1 MTLNELDILLRQP
14 QQITEEDATQLKQ
27 IIDQY
32 PYFQSVRS
40 LYLKSL
46 YAQNSYNYNQE
57 LKTTAAYTLDRDILF
72 DFIVSPDFVVYKP
85 IHIDANIALESTD
98 TLEPADT
105 VTTVTEVI
113 TAPEETEIDVTP
125 TVGQLVNEDITTS
138 EETEIDVTPTVGQL
152 VNEDIATTEETE
164 IDVTP
169 TVGQLVNQDI
179 TTSEETEIDVSPT
192 VGQLVNEDIATS
204 EETEIDITPTVGQLV
219 NEDIATSEETEI
231 EESLMRETP
240 EPKLTSTA
248 IKSLLQSI
256 TIVENQQSQSKSNS
270 EDSTQEEKAVI
281 EPTISESLSNEDT
294 ITNQKQEEIDR
305 LEDKLD
311 IGSPLNFNEKEKLSF
326 QEWLQLSKIKP
337 IDREND
343 SILTDIEQKSDVE
356 KQKKIELIDKF
367 IETNPKIV
375 PTKKST
381 VTPVNIESSVQENSS
396 LMTETLAK
404 IYLEQKKYQKAIQA
418 YEILI
423 LKYPEKSS
431 FFANQILDIKALQ
444 QHNS

>member
-72 DFIVSPDFVVYKP
+72 DFIVSPDFVAYKP

-98 TLEPADT
+98 TLKPADT

-113 TAPEETEIDVTP
+113 TAP
-125 TVGQLVNEDITTS
+125 

-179 TTSEETEIDVSPT
+179 TTSEETEID
-192 VGQLVNEDIATS
+192 
-204 EETEIDITPTVGQLV
+204 ITPTVGQLV
-219 NEDIATSEETEI
+219 NQDITTSEETEIDVTPTVGQLVNQDIATSEETEI

-256 TIVENQQSQSKSNS
+256 TIVESQQSQSKSNS

-281 EPTISESLSNEDT
+281 EPTVSESLSNEDT

-305 LEDKLD
+305 LEEKLD
-311 IGSPLNFNEKEKLSF
+311 IGSPLNFDEKEKLSF

>member
-72 DFIVSPDFVVYKP
+72 DFIVSPDFVAYKP

-125 TVGQLVNEDITTS
+125 TVGQLVNQ
-138 EETEIDVTPTVGQL
+138 G
-152 VNEDIATTEETE
+152 IATTEETE

-169 TVGQLVNQDI
+169 TVGQLVNEDITTSEETEIDVTSTVGQLVNQDI
-179 TTSEETEIDVSPT
+179 TTSEETEINVSPT

-204 EETEIDITPTVGQLV
+204 EETEI
-219 NEDIATSEETEI
+219 ED
-231 EESLMRETP
+231 SLMRETP

-281 EPTISESLSNEDT
+281 EPTVSESLSNEDT

-311 IGSPLNFNEKEKLSF
+311 IGSPLNFDEKEKLSF

>member
-72 DFIVSPDFVVYKP
+72 DFIVSPDFVAYKP

-98 TLEPADT
+98 TLKPADT
-105 VTTVTEVI
+105 VTTFTEGV

-125 TVGQLVNEDITTS
+125 TVGQLVNQSITTS

-152 VNEDIATTEETE
+152 VNEDIATSEETE

-179 TTSEETEIDVSPT
+179 TTSEETEIDITPT

-204 EETEIDITPTVGQLV
+204 EETEIDVTPTVGQLV
-219 NEDIATSEETEI
+219 NKDIATSEETEI

-281 EPTISESLSNEDT
+281 EPTVSESLSNEDT
-294 ITNQKQEEIDR
+294 ITNQKQEEIDK
-305 LEDKLD
+305 LEEKLD
-311 IGSPLNFNEKEKLSF
+311 IGSPLNFDEKEKLSF

>member
-1 MTLNELDILLRQP
+1 
-14 QQITEEDATQLKQ
+14 
-27 IIDQY
+27 
-32 PYFQSVRS
+32 VRS

-46 YAQNSYNYNQE
+46 YAQNSYSYNQE

-72 DFIVSPDFVVYKP
+72 DFIVSPDFVAYKP
-85 IHIDANIALESTD
+85 IHIDANIALDST
-98 TLEPADT
+98 DT
-105 VTTVTEVI
+105 VTTVTEGV
-113 TAPEETEIDVTP
+113 TTSEETEIDVIPTVSQLVNQDITTAQETEIDITP
-125 TVGQLVNEDITTS
+125 TVDQLVNQDIATS

-152 VNEDIATTEETE
+152 VNEDIATSEETE

-179 TTSEETEIDVSPT
+179 TTSEEAEIDV
-192 VGQLVNEDIATS
+192 
-204 EETEIDITPTVGQLV
+204 TPTVGQLV
-219 NEDIATSEETEI
+219 NEDITTSEETEI

-270 EDSTQEEKAVI
+270 EDSTQKEKTVN
-281 EPTISESLSNEDT
+281 ESSVSESLSNVDT
-294 ITNQKQEEIDR
+294 ITNQKQEEIER
-305 LEDKLD
+305 LEEKLD
-311 IGSPLNFNEKEKLSF
+311 IGSPLNFDEKEKLSF

-343 SILTDIEQKSDVE
+343 SILTDIEQKSDIE

>member
-14 QQITEEDATQLKQ
+14 HLIKGDESTQLKA

-46 YAQNSYNYNQE
+46 YANKSYVYNQE
-57 LKTTAAYTLDRDILF
+57 LKTTAAHTLDRDILF
-72 DFIVSPDFVVYKP
+72 DFIISPDFITYQPLQIKTEEIVVSKEV
-85 IHIDANIALESTD
+85 ALE
-98 TLEPADT
+98 
-105 VTTVTEVI
+105 
-113 TAPEETEIDVTP
+113 ET
-125 TVGQLVNEDITTS
+125 ITT
-138 EETEIDVTPTVGQL
+138 ETQI
-152 VNEDIATTEETE
+152 TT
-164 IDVTP
+164 
-169 TVGQLVNQDI
+169 NQDI
-179 TTSEETEIDVSPT
+179 PLEPSSFTHLQEDN
-192 VGQLVNEDIATS
+192 LV
-204 EETEIDITPTVGQLV
+204 
-219 NEDIATSEETEI
+219 I
-231 EESLMRETP
+231 EESNTIDNTIVEEVIIDEPIIVEKEVLVEEKEVLVEEIELEEEPKKETP

-256 TIVENQQSQSKSNS
+256 TIHENQQLYPPIKEEVPDTLTATNQDNTTTSIS
-270 EDSTQEEKAVI
+270 EDTQQTKSEITLLEEK
-281 EPTISESLSNEDT
+281 L
-294 ITNQKQEEIDR
+294 EI
-305 LEDKLD
+305 
-311 IGSPLNFNEKEKLSF
+311 GAPLNFDDKEKMSF
-326 QEWLQLSKIKP
+326 AEWLQLSKIKP

-343 SILTDIEQKSDVE
+343 SILTESEQNADIE

-375 PTKKST
+375 PNKKPT
-381 VTPVNIESSVQENSS
+381 VIPANIDTSVQENSS

-431 FFANQILDIKALQ
+431 FFADQISDIKALQ

>member
-14 QQITEEDATQLKQ
+14 HLIKGDESTQLKA

-46 YAQNSYNYNQE
+46 YANKSYVYNQE
-57 LKTTAAYTLDRDILF
+57 LKTTAAHTLDRDILF
-72 DFIVSPDFVVYKP
+72 DFIISPDFITYQPLQIKTEEIVVSKEV
-85 IHIDANIALESTD
+85 ALE
-98 TLEPADT
+98 
-105 VTTVTEVI
+105 
-113 TAPEETEIDVTP
+113 ET
-125 TVGQLVNEDITTS
+125 ITT
-138 EETEIDVTPTVGQL
+138 ETQI
-152 VNEDIATTEETE
+152 TT
-164 IDVTP
+164 
-169 TVGQLVNQDI
+169 NQDI
-179 TTSEETEIDVSPT
+179 PLEPSSFTHLQEDN
-192 VGQLVNEDIATS
+192 LV
-204 EETEIDITPTVGQLV
+204 
-219 NEDIATSEETEI
+219 I
-231 EESLMRETP
+231 EESNTIDNTIVEKVIIDEPIIVEKEVLVEEKEVLVEEIELEEEPKKETP

-256 TIVENQQSQSKSNS
+256 TIHENQQLYPPIKEEVPDTLTATNQDNTTTSIS
-270 EDSTQEEKAVI
+270 EDTQQTKSEITLLEEK
-281 EPTISESLSNEDT
+281 L
-294 ITNQKQEEIDR
+294 EI
-305 LEDKLD
+305 
-311 IGSPLNFNEKEKLSF
+311 GAPLNFDDKEKMSF
-326 QEWLQLSKIKP
+326 AEWLQLSKIKP

-343 SILTDIEQKSDVE
+343 SILTESEQNADIE

-375 PTKKST
+375 PNKKPT
-381 VTPVNIESSVQENSS
+381 VIPANIDTSVQENSS

-431 FFANQILDIKALQ
+431 FFADQISDIKALQ

>member
-14 QQITEEDATQLKQ
+14 QQIQESDSPQLKQ
-27 IIDQY
+27 LIEKY

-46 YAQNSYNYNQE
+46 YVQNSTEYNLE
-57 LKTTAAYTLDRDILF
+57 LKRTAAHTLDRDILF
-72 DFIVSPDFVVYKP
+72 DFIVSPEFVTYTP
-85 IHIDANIALESTD
+85 IVIDMTEST
-98 TLEPADT
+98 A
-105 VTTVTEVI
+105 
-113 TAPEETEIDVTP
+113 AEETEVP
-125 TVGQLVNEDITTS
+125 TE
-138 EETEIDVTPTVGQL
+138 EETIQE
-152 VNEDIATTEETE
+152 A
-164 IDVTP
+164 
-169 TVGQLVNQDI
+169 
-179 TTSEETEIDVSPT
+179 
-192 VGQLVNEDIATS
+192 
-204 EETEIDITPTVGQLV
+204 
-219 NEDIATSEETEI
+219 
-231 EESLMRETP
+231 P

-256 TIVENQQSQSKSNS
+256 TFHEIDDKNEAQDPVKEAPTEISTETKEAIT
-270 EDSTQEEKAVI
+270 EDAIETTLEEKETVQQEI
-281 EPTISESLSNEDT
+281 EKL
-294 ITNQKQEEIDR
+294 EEK
-305 LEDKLD
+305 LE
-311 IGSPLNFNEKEKLSF
+311 IGKPLNFSENEKLSF
-326 QEWLQLSKIKP
+326 QEWLQLSRIKP

-343 SILTDIEQKSDVE
+343 SILTDLEQKSDIE

-375 PTKKST
+375 PTKKPT
-381 VTPVNIESSVQENSS
+381 VTPANIDTSVQENSS

>member
-1 MTLNELDILLRQP
+1 MTLNELDILLGQP
-14 QQITEEDATQLKQ
+14 QQITEDDATQLKQ

-72 DFIVSPDFVVYKP
+72 DFIVSPDFVAYKP

-125 TVGQLVNEDITTS
+125 TVGQLVNQGIATT

-152 VNEDIATTEETE
+152 VNQGIATTEEIEIDVTPTVGQLVNEDITTSEETE

-192 VGQLVNEDIATS
+192 VGQLVNQ
-204 EETEIDITPTVGQLV
+204 DIT
-219 NEDIATSEETEI
+219 TSEETEI

-281 EPTISESLSNEDT
+281 EPTVSESLSNEDT

-311 IGSPLNFNEKEKLSF
+311 IGSPLNFDEKEKLSF

-367 IETNPKIV
+367 IEKNPKIV

>member
-14 QQITEEDATQLKQ
+14 QQIQESDSPQLKQ
-27 IIDQY
+27 LIEKY

-46 YAQNSYNYNQE
+46 YVQESTEYNLE
-57 LKTTAAYTLDRDILF
+57 LKKTAAHTLDRDILF
-72 DFIVSPDFVVYKP
+72 DFIVSPEFATYTP
-85 IHIDANIALESTD
+85 IVIDMTEPTAAEESKI
-98 TLEPADT
+98 P
-105 VTTVTEVI
+105 
-113 TAPEETEIDVTP
+113 
-125 TVGQLVNEDITTS
+125 
-138 EETEIDVTPTVGQL
+138 
-152 VNEDIATTEETE
+152 TEEE
-164 IDVTP
+164 P
-169 TVGQLVNQDI
+169 QQ
-179 TTSEETEIDVSPT
+179 E
-192 VGQLVNEDIATS
+192 A
-204 EETEIDITPTVGQLV
+204 
-219 NEDIATSEETEI
+219 
-231 EESLMRETP
+231 P

-256 TIVENQQSQSKSNS
+256 TFHETDDKEEIQDPVEETPTEVVIESEEVIAEVPIV
-270 EDSTQEEKAVI
+270 TTLEEKETVQQEI
-281 EPTISESLSNEDT
+281 EKL
-294 ITNQKQEEIDR
+294 EEK
-305 LEDKLD
+305 LE
-311 IGSPLNFNEKEKLSF
+311 IGKPLNFSENEKLSF

-343 SILTDIEQKSDVE
+343 SILTDLEQKSDIE

-375 PTKKST
+375 PTKKPT
-381 VTPVNIESSVQENSS
+381 VTPANIDTSVQENSS

-431 FFANQILDIKALQ
+431 LFADRISNIKMLQ
-444 QHNS
+444 NYNS

>member
-1 MTLNELDILLRQP
+1 LTLNELDILLRQP

-72 DFIVSPDFVVYKP
+72 DFIVSPDFVAYKP

-98 TLEPADT
+98 RI
-105 VTTVTEVI
+105 TTVTEEVA
-113 TAPEETEIDVTP
+113 TSEETEIDVTP
-125 TVGQLVNEDITTS
+125 TVGQLVNQDITTAEETEIDVTPTVGQLVNQDITTAEETEIDVTPTVGQLVNQDITTA

-152 VNEDIATTEETE
+152 VNEDIATSKETE

-169 TVGQLVNQDI
+169 TVGQLVNQ
-179 TTSEETEIDVSPT
+179 
-192 VGQLVNEDIATS
+192 
-204 EETEIDITPTVGQLV
+204 
-219 NEDIATSEETEI
+219 DIATSEETEI

-256 TIVENQQSQSKSNS
+256 TIVESQQSQSKSNS

-281 EPTISESLSNEDT
+281 ESTVSESLSNLDT
-294 ITNQKQEEIDR
+294 ITNHKQEEIDR
-305 LEDKLD
+305 LEEKLD
-311 IGSPLNFNEKEKLSF
+311 IGSPLNFDEKEKLSF

-343 SILTDIEQKSDVE
+343 SILTDIEQKSDIE